1 MISEKFAYISQTD
14 DFCSLPQSLMIKIIE
29 NVVPRLTRV
38 TSVQVNQIENHLE
51 ILTTE
56 ELEITNMYEEN
67 ESASD
72 SDGSE
77 FD

>member
-38 TSVQVNQIENHLE
+38 TSVQVNQIENVPLE
-51 ILTTE
+51 IPTTE
-56 ELEITNMYEEN
+56 ERERNTVYEED
-67 ESASD
+67 ESD
-72 SDGSE
+72 SSSDY
-77 FD
+77 D

>member
-38 TSVQVNQIENHLE
+38 TSVQVNQIENVPLE
-51 ILTTE
+51 IPTTE
-56 ELEITNMYEEN
+56 ERERNIVYEED
-67 ESASD
+67 ESDTSSD
-72 SDGSE
+72 YD
-77 FD
+77 